1 MMIVIYKF
9 DKCGILF
16 ADGAFN
22 SSLSTLL
29 VVINFLKFC
38 FCNSFIDSH
47 IATCIKHFFC
57 L

>member
-16 ADGAFN
+16 EDGAFN

-47 IATCIKHFFC
+47 IATCKKHFFC